1 MLELAV
7 KLYITYSHTTAGLAN
22 KMTVKEK
29 YYYHQSRVQIQKKSS
44 DVYFSAPVHIYI
56 TKTVNIFVRREIQ
69 QTWLPHIKQL
79 VALCVCISQFDTLCT
94 SSILRLT
101 ATD

>member
-29 YYYHQSRVQIQKKSS
+29 YYYHQSRVQIQKK
-44 DVYFSAPVHIYI
+44 
-56 TKTVNIFVRREIQ
+56 
-69 QTWLPHIKQL
+69 KQ
-79 VALCVCISQFDTLCT
+79 
-94 SSILRLT
+94 
-101 ATD
+101 

>member
-29 YYYHQSRVQIQKKSS
+29 YYYHQSRVQIQKKKA
-44 DVYFSAPVHIYI
+44 VMC
-56 TKTVNIFVRREIQ
+56 IFQ
-69 QTWLPHIKQL
+69 HQFTY
-79 VALCVCISQFDTLCT
+79 ISQKQ
-94 SSILRLT
+94 
-101 ATD
+101 